1 MNPAPRFIPMNLKK
15 NLPVVALVTA
25 ALLWG
30 TSFSTMRTALLVLDT
45 WSVIWLRM
53 VIGLI
58 CILPILPRIFK
69 GAYQKGDWKIL
80 IPTVML
86 QPCLYFFLES
96 RALMLTTSSQAGII
110 SSFNPLM
117 VTFAAWLFL
126 SEKITWQNWSGLFLS
141 ISGVV
146 ALTLFEGSQNNAT
159 NPILGNFLELG
170 AMTAAAANMILI
182 KQLSRRYNPWAL
194 TAMQLIAGTI
204 FFLPGLKFIIQAP
217 GDIWTFKLIMT
228 LLFLG
233 SCVSLGAFGLYNWG
247 ISKVRASRAASFIN
261 LIPVTAIIMGW
272 LLLGESLNAIQCGA
286 AGVIIAGVI
295 LGQGRGK
302 RNLVKCNNILELH
315 DIRNNGN

>member
-1 MNPAPRFIPMNLKK
+1 MNPAPLIPMKIK
-15 NLPVVALVTA
+15 ESLPVVALVTA

-58 CILPILPRIFK
+58 CILPLLPRIFK

-117 VTFAAWLFL
+117 VTFGAWLFL

-146 ALTLFEGSQNNAT
+146 ALTLFEGSQNNAS
-159 NPILGNFLELG
+159 NPVLGNFLELG

-182 KQLSRRYNPWAL
+182 KQLSSRYNPWTL
-194 TAMQLIAGTI
+194 TAMQLMAGTI
-204 FFLPGLKFIIQAP
+204 FFLPGLKFILQAP
-217 GDIWTFKLIMT
+217 GDIWTFKLVMT

-233 SCVSLGAFGLYNWG
+233 SCVSLAAFGLYNWG

-272 LLLGESLNAIQCGA
+272 LLLGESLNLVQWGA
-286 AGVIIAGVI
+286 AGVVIAGVA
-295 LGQGRGK
+295 LGQGRKKK
-302 RNLVKCNNILELH
+302 RSPTASPALGASDL
-315 DIRNNGN
+315 